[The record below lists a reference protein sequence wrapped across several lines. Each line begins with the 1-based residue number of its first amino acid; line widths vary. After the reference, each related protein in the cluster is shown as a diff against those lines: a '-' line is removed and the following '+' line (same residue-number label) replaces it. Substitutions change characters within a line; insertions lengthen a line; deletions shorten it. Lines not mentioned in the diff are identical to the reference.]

1 MKAKHI
7 NQGVRGE
14 YVVAVCDE
22 KLLGKQL
29 TEHVKISEHFYKEK
43 LVGKEEV
50 LNELKKATLANIFG
64 NEIIKI
70 TLEEGVVDE
79 ANVKEIAGIKHA
91 IIMCI

>member
-1 MKAKHI
+1 MKAKRI
-7 NQGVRGE
+7 NQSVRDE
-14 YVVAVCDE
+14 YLVAVCDE
-22 KLLGKQL
+22 NLLGKQL

-50 LNELKKATLANIFG
+50 LKELEKATLANIFG
-64 NEIIKI
+64 NEIVKI

-79 ANVKEIAGIKHA
+79 ENVKEIAGIKHA